1 MKNKILIIILII
13 SIIIIATVNGFYFIK
28 QNKPSI
34 NSIENTSFPSKADGD
49 NQIDS
54 AQPQNKL
61 VTDDFEITLPVGW
74 QKTEPTI
81 GSSAMAVK
89 IDEQL
94 SDPAA
99 QKINFRSYF
108 AVVYDTMQGESLEEY
123 IQTTKDQLQQTISN
137 IIFSQEHDTT
147 INSQAARAFEADF
160 NQKGI
165 DFKILM
171 VAIKGI
177 NDDVWIISFNTLQST
192 WTDYKDSFSDIAN
205 SFSLKK

>member
-13 SIIIIATVNGFYFIK
+13 SIIIIATVIGFYFIK
-28 QNKPSI
+28 QNKPPA
-34 NSIENTSFPSKADGD
+34 NSIENTESLGKTDNDG
-49 NQIDS
+49 QINS
-54 AQPQNKL
+54 NHLQNKL

-108 AVVYDTMQGESLEEY
+108 AVVYDTMQEKSLEEY
-123 IQTTKDQLQQTISN
+123 IQTTKDQLEQTISN
-137 IIFSQEHDTT
+137 IIFSQEHDAT

-171 VAIKGI
+171 VVIKGT

-192 WTDYKDSFSDIAN
+192 WTEYKDSFSDIAN